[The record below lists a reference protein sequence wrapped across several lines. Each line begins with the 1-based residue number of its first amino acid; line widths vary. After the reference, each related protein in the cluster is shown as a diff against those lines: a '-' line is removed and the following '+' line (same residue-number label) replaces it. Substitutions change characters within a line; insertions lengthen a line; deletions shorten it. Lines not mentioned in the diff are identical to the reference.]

1 MSGTVTMNIWNKE
14 IKVQEN
20 TSFNKNEPII
30 TKRKKK
36 NNEFIHIDLFS
47 GCGGFSCGF
56 EQSGFKTEL
65 AIDIHESSIET
76 IKHNHK
82 HATTILGDIRKVN
95 PILTKEFISDINAKI
110 VITAGVPCQGFSISN
125 RKRNDDDER
134 NFYFKEF
141 LKFTDVI
148 KPSAVIVEN
157 VSGITKAKDGYF
169 VKTITNEIKKLGYK
183 VYTSFINSADYGV
196 PQIRKRFFFVG
207 VKEEYEW
214 LFPHKTHKPNN
225 YVSVEDAILGDL
237 PSLGNN
243 EFSEE
248 YKSNPQSDFQKIIR
262 NNQNKLL
269 NHKSPNHPLKTIEMI
284 NNTKQGLPMYESF
297 KQRIRL
303 NSKYPS
309 PTQICGGI
317 RPQFQFGHPTEPRGL
332 SIRERA
338 RIQTFPDNYFF
349 SGGIVQGRVQTG
361 NAVPAFVSKALSK
374 QLMKMFCNKELSG
387 FSGDERNLNFFN

>member
-1 MSGTVTMNIWNKE
+1 MDVWNKE
-14 IKVQEN
+14 TKVQEN
-20 TSFNKNEPII
+20 TSFNKNDPII
-30 TKRKKK
+30 TKRNNKK
-36 NNEFIHIDLFS
+36 NKFIHIDLFS

-65 AIDIHESSIET
+65 AIDIHETSIET
-76 IKHNHK
+76 IKHNHIN
-82 HATTILGDIRKVN
+82 ATTILGDIRKVN
-95 PILTKEFISDINAKI
+95 PFLTKEYISDLNAKI

-134 NFYFKEF
+134 NYYFKEF
-141 LKFTDVI
+141 LKFTDAI

-169 VKTITNEIKKLGYK
+169 VNTITNEIKKLGYK

-243 EFSEE
+243 EFSKE
-248 YKSNPQSDFQKIIR
+248 YKSDPQSDFQKIIR
-262 NNQNKLL
+262 NDQKILL

-284 NNTKQGLPMYESF
+284 NSTKQGLPMYESF

-317 RPQFQFGHPTEPRGL
+317 RPQFQFGHPIEPRGL

-349 SGGIVQGRVQTG
+349 EGGIVQGRVQTG

-374 QLMKMFCNKELSG
+374 QLMKMLTNKELTG
-387 FSGDERNLNFFN
+387 YFGDERNIQLF